1 MTSTRWHS
9 VKAIQTLQIALPT
22 QSGRSSTTIVATAS
36 SDGKLR
42 IFDMIDIPSEPP
54 TALSSQEPV
63 QIYSVAEYDSD
74 KTRFT
79 CVTLADGDSEVSSP
93 PNAKRKREDDDD
105 EEEEEVALSEEEAED
120 DGTDEA
126 DEGDEED
133 EGFGSGW
140 EDEMEQEVS
149 GKKEDDPTT

>member
-1 MTSTRWHS
+1 M
-9 VKAIQTLQIALPT
+9 QTLQIALPT

-42 IFDMIDIPSEPP
+42 IFDMNDIPSETP

-63 QIYSVAEYDSD
+63 QISPVAEYDSD

-79 CVTLADGDSEVSSP
+79 CVTLADGDSEVPSP
-93 PNAKRKREDDDD
+93 ANAKRKREDDDD

-140 EDEMEQEVS
+140 EDEDEMEQEVS
-149 GKKEDDPTT
+149 GEEEDDPST